1 MPELQKSNICICENA
16 DAWRLRELM
25 SSDGYRELLS
35 LGIILAAVVFF
46 SNYVLSYAQE
56 LPAKTDNISDITSEI
71 AIPTATS
78 SVQQQTPQE
87 QFITPGL
94 SSRGDQD
101 NNSIRNSPLEPE
113 TQEKASDLTMRQP
126 DIIQQKKQK
135 GTFTEQQIDNQEV
148 SKDIVSDKK
157 RQLDKIMEDSLTESK
172 STLQAEDSGKKQ
184 QDKYSDDDNTDN
196 TDSEDQEEIQQ
207 DERVNDDEEEENNNH
222 QNNNDKDDNNNDNI
236 PLELPIP
243 FP

>member
-1 MPELQKSNICICENA
+1 MLMPGDCEKF
-16 DAWRLRELM
+16 M

-35 LGIILAAVVFF
+35 LGIIIAAVVFF

-56 LPAKTDNISDITSEI
+56 LPAKTDITSEI

-94 SSRGDQD
+94 SSRGDRD
-101 NNSIRNSPLEPE
+101 NSIRNLPLEPE
-113 TQEKASDLTMRQP
+113 TQEKATDLTMIP
-126 DIIQQKKQK
+126 PEIIQQNKK
-135 GTFTEQQIDNQEV
+135 GILTEQQIDNQEL

-157 RQLDKIMEDSLTESK
+157 QQLDKIMKDSLTESK
-172 STLQAEDSGKKQ
+172 STFQPEDSEEKQ
-184 QDKYSDDDNTDN
+184 LDEYSDDGN
-196 TDSEDQEEIQQ
+196 TDSEDQEEIQH
-207 DERVNDDEEEENNNH
+207 DERVNEEEENNNR
-222 QNNNDKDDNNNDNI
+222 QNNNDKDDNNNGNI

>member
-1 MPELQKSNICICENA
+1 MLMPGDCEKF
-16 DAWRLRELM
+16 M

-35 LGIILAAVVFF
+35 LGIIIAAVVFF

-56 LPAKTDNISDITSEI
+56 LPAKTDITSEI

-101 NNSIRNSPLEPE
+101 NSIRNLPLEPE
-113 TQEKASDLTMRQP
+113 TQEKATDLTM
-126 DIIQQKKQK
+126 IQQKKK
-135 GTFTEQQIDNQEV
+135 GTLTEQQIDNQEL

-157 RQLDKIMEDSLTESK
+157 QQLDKIMKDSLTESK
-172 STLQAEDSGKKQ
+172 STFQPEDSEEKQ
-184 QDKYSDDDNTDN
+184 QDEYSDDGN
-196 TDSEDQEEIQQ
+196 TDSEDQEEIQH
-207 DERVNDDEEEENNNH
+207 DERVNEEEENNNR

>member
-1 MPELQKSNICICENA
+1 MLTPGDCEKF
-16 DAWRLRELM
+16 M

-46 SNYVLSYAQE
+46 SNHVLSYAQE
-56 LPAKTDNISDITSEI
+56 LPAKTDSISDITSEI

-101 NNSIRNSPLEPE
+101 NSIRNLPLEPE
-113 TQEKASDLTMRQP
+113 TQEKATDLTMIP
-126 DIIQQKKQK
+126 PEIIQQKKK
-135 GTFTEQQIDNQEV
+135 GTLTEQQIDNQEL

-157 RQLDKIMEDSLTESK
+157 QLDKNMKDSLTESK
-172 STLQAEDSGKKQ
+172 STLQPEDSEEKQ
-184 QDKYSDDDNTDN
+184 QDEYSDDGN
-196 TDSEDQEEIQQ
+196 TDSDQKEIQQ
-207 DERVNDDEEEENNNH
+207 DERVNEEEENNNR

-236 PLELPIP
+236 PLEFPIP

>member
-1 MPELQKSNICICENA
+1 MPGDCEKF
-16 DAWRLRELM
+16 M

-56 LPAKTDNISDITSEI
+56 LPAKTDSITDITSEI
-71 AIPTATS
+71 AIPIATS

-101 NNSIRNSPLEPE
+101 NSIRNLPLEPE
-113 TQEKASDLTMRQP
+113 TQEKATDFTMIP
-126 DIIQQKKQK
+126 PEMIQQKKK
-135 GTFTEQQIDNQEV
+135 ATEQQIDNQEL

-157 RQLDKIMEDSLTESK
+157 QQLDKIMKDSLMESK
-172 STLQAEDSGKKQ
+172 STLQPEDSEEKQ
-184 QDKYSDDDNTDN
+184 QNKYSDDGN
-196 TDSEDQEEIQQ
+196 TDSEDKEEIQQ
-207 DERVNDDEEEENNNH
+207 DERVNEEEENNNR
-222 QNNNDKDDNNNDNI
+222 QNNNDKHDNNNDNL
-236 PLELPIP
+236 PLEFPIP

>member
-1 MPELQKSNICICENA
+1 MLMPGDCEKF
-16 DAWRLRELM
+16 M

-56 LPAKTDNISDITSEI
+56 LPTKTDSISDITSEI
-71 AIPTATS
+71 AILTATS

-94 SSRGDQD
+94 SSRGDRD
-101 NNSIRNSPLEPE
+101 NSIRNLPLEPE
-113 TQEKASDLTMRQP
+113 TQEKATDLTMIP
-126 DIIQQKKQK
+126 PEIIKQNKK
-135 GTFTEQQIDNQEV
+135 GILTEQLIDNQEL

-157 RQLDKIMEDSLTESK
+157 QLNKIMKDSLTESK
-172 STLQAEDSGKKQ
+172 STFQPEDSEEKQ
-184 QDKYSDDDNTDN
+184 QDENSDDSN

-207 DERVNDDEEEENNNH
+207 DERVNEEEENNIR

-236 PLELPIP
+236 PLAFPIP

>member
-1 MPELQKSNICICENA
+1 MPGDCEKF
-16 DAWRLRELM
+16 M

-56 LPAKTDNISDITSEI
+56 LPTKTDSISDITSEI

-94 SSRGDQD
+94 SSRGDRD
-101 NNSIRNSPLEPE
+101 NSIRNLPLEPE
-113 TQEKASDLTMRQP
+113 TQEKATDLTMIP
-126 DIIQQKKQK
+126 PEIIQQNKK
-135 GTFTEQQIDNQEV
+135 GILTEQQIDNQEL
-148 SKDIVSDKK
+148 SKDIASDKK
-157 RQLDKIMEDSLTESK
+157 QLDKIMKDSLTESK
-172 STLQAEDSGKKQ
+172 STLRPEDSEEKQ
-184 QDKYSDDDNTDN
+184 QDRYSDDGN
-196 TDSEDQEEIQQ
+196 TDSEDQEEIQH
-207 DERVNDDEEEENNNH
+207 DERVNEEEENNNR

-236 PLELPIP
+236 PLEFPIP

>member
-1 MPELQKSNICICENA
+1 VRNLWPLTDIE
-16 DAWRLRELM
+16 
-25 SSDGYRELLS
+25 S
-35 LGIILAAVVFF
+35 LGIILAAVIFF

-56 LPAKTDNISDITSEI
+56 LPAKTDKISDITSEI

-78 SVQQQTPQE
+78 VQQHTPQD

-101 NNSIRNSPLEPE
+101 NSIRNSPLEPE
-113 TQEKASDLTMRQP
+113 TQEKASDLTMIQP
-126 DIIQQKKQK
+126 DIIQQQKKQK

-148 SKDIVSDKK
+148 SKDIISDKK

-172 STLQAEDSGKKQ
+172 STLQPEDSEEKQ
-184 QDKYSDDDNTDN
+184 QDKYSDDDN

-207 DERVNDDEEEENNNH
+207 DERVNDEEEEENNNH

>member
-1 MPELQKSNICICENA
+1 MLTPGDCEKF
-16 DAWRLRELM
+16 M

-46 SNYVLSYAQE
+46 SNHVLSYAQE
-56 LPAKTDNISDITSEI
+56 LPAKTDSISDITSEI

-94 SSRGDQD
+94 SSLSDRD
-101 NNSIRNSPLEPE
+101 NSIRNLPLEPK
-113 TQEKASDLTMRQP
+113 TQEKATDLTMIP
-126 DIIQQKKQK
+126 PEIIQQNKK
-135 GTFTEQQIDNQEV
+135 GILTEQQIDNQEL

-157 RQLDKIMEDSLTESK
+157 QLDKNMKDSLTESK
-172 STLQAEDSGKKQ
+172 STLQPEDSEEKQ
-184 QDKYSDDDNTDN
+184 QDEYSDDSN
-196 TDSEDQEEIQQ
+196 TDSDQKEIQQ
-207 DERVNDDEEEENNNH
+207 DERVNEEEENNNR
-222 QNNNDKDDNNNDNI
+222 QNNNDKDDNNNDNL
-236 PLELPIP
+236 PLEFPIP

>member
-1 MPELQKSNICICENA
+1 MLMPGDCEKF
-16 DAWRLRELM
+16 M

-35 LGIILAAVVFF
+35 LGIIIAAVVFF

-56 LPAKTDNISDITSEI
+56 LPAKTDITSEI
-71 AIPTATS
+71 AIPTANS

-101 NNSIRNSPLEPE
+101 NSIRNLPLEPE
-113 TQEKASDLTMRQP
+113 TQEKATDLT
-126 DIIQQKKQK
+126 IIQQKKK
-135 GTFTEQQIDNQEV
+135 GTLTEQQIDNQEL

-157 RQLDKIMEDSLTESK
+157 QQLDKIMKDSLTESK
-172 STLQAEDSGKKQ
+172 STFQPEDSEEEQ
-184 QDKYSDDDNTDN
+184 QDEYSDDGN
-196 TDSEDQEEIQQ
+196 TDSEDQEEIQH
-207 DERVNDDEEEENNNH
+207 DERVNEEEENNNR

>member
-1 MPELQKSNICICENA
+1 MLMPGDCEKF
-16 DAWRLRELM
+16 M

-35 LGIILAAVVFF
+35 LGIIIAAVVFF

-56 LPAKTDNISDITSEI
+56 LPAKTDITSEI
-71 AIPTATS
+71 AIPTANS

-101 NNSIRNSPLEPE
+101 NSIRNLPLEPE
-113 TQEKASDLTMRQP
+113 TQEKATDLTM
-126 DIIQQKKQK
+126 IQQKKK
-135 GTFTEQQIDNQEV
+135 GTLTEQQIDNQEL

-157 RQLDKIMEDSLTESK
+157 QQLDKIMKDSLTESK
-172 STLQAEDSGKKQ
+172 STFQPEDSEEKQ
-184 QDKYSDDDNTDN
+184 QDEYSDDGN
-196 TDSEDQEEIQQ
+196 TDSEDQEEIQH
-207 DERVNDDEEEENNNH
+207 DERVNEEEENNNR

>member
-1 MPELQKSNICICENA
+1 MLTPGDCEKF
-16 DAWRLRELM
+16 M

-46 SNYVLSYAQE
+46 SNHVLSYAQE
-56 LPAKTDNISDITSEI
+56 LPAKTDSISDITSEI

-94 SSRGDQD
+94 SSLSDRD
-101 NNSIRNSPLEPE
+101 NSIRNLPLEPK
-113 TQEKASDLTMRQP
+113 TQEKATDLTMIP
-126 DIIQQKKQK
+126 PEIIQQNKK
-135 GTFTEQQIDNQEV
+135 GILTEQQIDNQEL

-157 RQLDKIMEDSLTESK
+157 QQLDKIMKDSLTESK
-172 STLQAEDSGKKQ
+172 STFQPEDSEEKQ
-184 QDKYSDDDNTDN
+184 QDKYSDEGNTDNTDN
-196 TDSEDQEEIQQ
+196 TDSEDQEEIQH
-207 DERVNDDEEEENNNH
+207 DERVNEEEENNNR

>member
-1 MPELQKSNICICENA
+1 MLMPGDCEKF
-16 DAWRLRELM
+16 M

-35 LGIILAAVVFF
+35 LGIIIAAVVFF

-56 LPAKTDNISDITSEI
+56 LPAKTDITSEI

-101 NNSIRNSPLEPE
+101 NSIRNLPLEPE
-113 TQEKASDLTMRQP
+113 TQEKATDLTM
-126 DIIQQKKQK
+126 IQQKKK
-135 GTFTEQQIDNQEV
+135 GTLTEQQIDNQEL

-157 RQLDKIMEDSLTESK
+157 QQLDKIMKDSLTESK
-172 STLQAEDSGKKQ
+172 STFQPEDSEEKQ
-184 QDKYSDDDNTDN
+184 QDEYSDDGN
-196 TDSEDQEEIQQ
+196 TDSEDQEEIQH
-207 DERVNDDEEEENNNH
+207 DERVNEEEENNNR
-222 QNNNDKDDNNNDNI
+222 QNNNDKDDNNNGNI

>member
-1 MPELQKSNICICENA
+1 MLTPGDCEKF
-16 DAWRLRELM
+16 M

-46 SNYVLSYAQE
+46 SNHVLSYAQE
-56 LPAKTDNISDITSEI
+56 LPAKTDSISDITSEI

-94 SSRGDQD
+94 SSLGDRD
-101 NNSIRNSPLEPE
+101 NSIRNLPLEPK
-113 TQEKASDLTMRQP
+113 TQEKATDLTMIP
-126 DIIQQKKQK
+126 PEIIQQNKK
-135 GTFTEQQIDNQEV
+135 GILTEQQIDNQEL

-157 RQLDKIMEDSLTESK
+157 QLDKNMKDSLTESK
-172 STLQAEDSGKKQ
+172 STLQPEDSEEKQ
-184 QDKYSDDDNTDN
+184 QDEYSDDGN
-196 TDSEDQEEIQQ
+196 TDSDQKEIQQ
-207 DERVNDDEEEENNNH
+207 DERVNEEEENNNR
-222 QNNNDKDDNNNDNI
+222 QNNNDKDDNNNDNL
-236 PLELPIP
+236 PLEFPIP

>member
-1 MPELQKSNICICENA
+1 MLTPGDCEKF
-16 DAWRLRELM
+16 M

-46 SNYVLSYAQE
+46 SNHVLSYAQE
-56 LPAKTDNISDITSEI
+56 LPAKTDSISDITSEI

-101 NNSIRNSPLEPE
+101 NSIRNLPLEPE
-113 TQEKASDLTMRQP
+113 TQEKATDLTM
-126 DIIQQKKQK
+126 IQQKKK
-135 GTFTEQQIDNQEV
+135 GTLTEQQIDNQEL

-157 RQLDKIMEDSLTESK
+157 QQLDKIMKDSLTESK
-172 STLQAEDSGKKQ
+172 STLQPEDSEEKQ
-184 QDKYSDDDNTDN
+184 QDEYSDDGN
-196 TDSEDQEEIQQ
+196 TDSEDQEEIQH
-207 DERVNDDEEEENNNH
+207 DERVNEEEENNNR
-222 QNNNDKDDNNNDNI
+222 QNNNDKDDNNNGNI

>member
-1 MPELQKSNICICENA
+1 MPGDCEKF
-16 DAWRLRELM
+16 M

-56 LPAKTDNISDITSEI
+56 LPPKTDSISDITSEI

-94 SSRGDQD
+94 SSRGDRD
-101 NNSIRNSPLEPE
+101 NSIRNLPLEPE
-113 TQEKASDLTMRQP
+113 TQEKATDLTMIP
-126 DIIQQKKQK
+126 PEIIQQNKK
-135 GTFTEQQIDNQEV
+135 GILTEQQIDNQEL

-157 RQLDKIMEDSLTESK
+157 QLDKILKDSLTESK
-172 STLQAEDSGKKQ
+172 STFQPEDSEEKQ
-184 QDKYSDDDNTDN
+184 LDEYSDDGN

-207 DERVNDDEEEENNNH
+207 DERVNEEEENNNR
-222 QNNNDKDDNNNDNI
+222 QNNNNKDDNNNDNI
-236 PLELPIP
+236 PLEFPIP